1 MTSWYDSTGIVRR
14 ITTSKR
20 SVGAPERLR
29 LALTASFLSRGW
41 AAVLS
46 LLAVPLYLRI
56 LGVEAYGVVGIF
68 VSLSAVVGLLDLGLG
83 ATLTREMAKLPG
95 GQAQP
100 PQARDIARTFE
111 LVYVGLAFLVGG
123 LGALLAYPLA
133 MFWVTVD
140 TLSRGDVAQAL
151 LLGSVALACQWPGNL
166 YGAGLAG
173 LQKQVL
179 LGGVTTVLGTVRV
192 ALTLVVIWLAPSLQT
207 FFIAQIVA
215 AVVQSLVVWHL
226 FWRVLGRHGRA
237 PVFRLE
243 VLRDSLAFAGGMAGI
258 ALTTIVL
265 TQADKLVL
273 SRALSLSEFG
283 VYAVA
288 SALAT
293 GLYMVITPLF
303 SVMYP
308 RFSALVH
315 GGAVKEGELARQYHA
330 ASQLVAFLLVPLAVL
345 LGVYGQEVLTLWTG
359 NQVLGAAGG
368 GALSLLIMGNAC
380 NGLMNMPYALQLAYG
395 WTRLTFWFSIVSIV
409 LLVPCVWWAAV
420 KYGPIGGAAIWAL
433 LNLGYLVVAPQ
444 IMHQRLL
451 RSAKLAWYKAG
462 VLLPVAVCLMLALL
476 MKQIPLTGL
485 SRGNVAL
492 ALLAYWVAMTL
503 SLVVV
508 MQQPRRAALALWS
521 ARKRFRK

>member
-1 MTSWYDSTGIVRR
+1 MT
-14 ITTSKR
+14 
-20 SVGAPERLR
+20 APPEKLW
-29 LALTASFLSRGW
+29 LALAASFLARGW

-46 LLAVPLYLRI
+46 LLAVPWYLRF

-68 VSLSAVVGLLDLGLG
+68 VSLSAVVSLLDLGLG

-95 GQAQP
+95 GQTQP
-100 PQARDIARTFE
+100 ARARDIARTFE
-111 LVYVGLAFLVGG
+111 LVYVGLAFLVGA

-140 TLSRGDVAQAL
+140 TLSRSDVAQAL

-192 ALTLVVIWLAPSLQT
+192 ALTLVAIWQAPSLQT
-207 FFIAQIVA
+207 FFWAQIVA
-215 AVVQSLVVWHL
+215 AVVQSLVVWYL
-226 FWRVLGRHGRA
+226 FWRALGRDGRA

-243 VLRDSLAFAGGMAGI
+243 VLRNSLGFAGGMAGI

-315 GGAVKEGELARQYHA
+315 QGAGGEAELVRQYHA
-330 ASQLVAFLLVPLAVL
+330 ASQLIALSLLPLAVL
-345 LGVYGQEVLTLWTG
+345 LVAYGGEVLYVWTG
-359 NQVLGAAGG
+359 DRVLAAAGG
-368 GALSLLIMGNAC
+368 VTLGLMVAGNAF
-380 NGLMNMPYALQLAYG
+380 NGLMNLPYALQLAYA
-395 WTRLTFWFSIVSIV
+395 WPRLAFWINVVSII
-409 LLVPCVWWAAV
+409 LLVPGIWWAATRFGAV
-420 KYGPIGGAAIWAL
+420 GGAGAWAL
-433 LNLGYLVVAPQ
+433 LNLGYLLITPQ
-444 IMHQRLL
+444 IMHTRILP
-451 RSAKLAWYKAG
+451 REKMAWYRWG
-462 VLLPVAVCLMLALL
+462 VLLPLAICVGIVLVFRQFPLLNLSRIEVLVVLGGYWMLVSLALC
-476 MKQIPLTGL
+476 
-485 SRGNVAL
+485 V
-492 ALLAYWVAMTL
+492 TL
-503 SLVVV
+503 PE
-508 MQQPRRAALALWS
+508 PRRRILILWRTRIQS
-521 ARKRFRK
+521 

>member
-1 MTSWYDSTGIVRR
+1 MGMTRL
-14 ITTSKR
+14 ITTSKCR
-20 SVGAPERLR
+20 VRAPERLR
-29 LALTASFLSRGW
+29 LALAASFLSRGW
-41 AAVLS
+41 TAVLS
-46 LLAVPLYLRI
+46 LLAVPLYLRF

-111 LVYVGLAFLVGG
+111 LVYVGLALLVGG

-140 TLSRGDVAQAL
+140 TLNRGDVAQAL

-179 LGGVTTVLGTVRV
+179 FGGVTTVLGTVRV
-192 ALTLVVIWLAPSLQT
+192 ALTLVVIRLAPSLET
-207 FFIAQIVA
+207 FFWAQIVA
-215 AVVQSLVVWHL
+215 AVVQSSLLWCL
-226 FWRVLGRHGRA
+226 FWRALGSDGRA

-243 VLRDSLAFAGGMAGI
+243 ALRDSLGFAGGMAGI

-283 VYAVA
+283 VYVVA

-293 GLYMVITPLF
+293 GLYIVITPLF

-315 GGAVKEGELARQYHA
+315 WGAEKEGELARQYHA
-330 ASQLVAFLLVPLAVL
+330 ASQLIAFLLVPLAVL

-359 NQVLGAAGG
+359 NQALGTAGG
-368 GALSLLIMGNAC
+368 WTLSLLVMGNAC

-395 WTRLTFWFSIVSIV
+395 WTRLTLWFSVVSIV

-420 KYGPIGGAAIWAL
+420 KYGPVGGAAVWAL

-444 IMHQRLL
+444 ILHQRLL
-451 RSAKLAWYKAG
+451 RSEKLTWYKAG
-462 VLLPVAVCLMLALL
+462 VFLPAAVCLILAMLA
-476 MKQIPLTGL
+476 KQIPLTDL
-485 SRGNVAL
+485 SRGSVAL
-492 ALLAYWVAMTL
+492 VLLAYWIAMTV
-503 SLVVV
+503 SLVVL

-521 ARKRFRK
+521 ARNRFGK

>member
-1 MTSWYDSTGIVRR
+1 MR
-14 ITTSKR
+14 
-20 SVGAPERLR
+20 APERLR

-46 LLAVPLYLRI
+46 LLAVPLYLRF
-56 LGVEAYGVVGIF
+56 LGVEAYGVVGVF

-95 GQAQP
+95 GQAQL

-123 LGALLAYPLA
+123 LGALLAYLLA

-151 LLGSVALACQWPGNL
+151 MLGSVALACQWPGNL
-166 YGAGLAG
+166 HGAGLAG

-207 FFIAQIVA
+207 FFWAQIVA
-215 AVVQSLVVWHL
+215 AVVQSLVVWYL
-226 FWRVLGRHGRA
+226 FWRALGRDGRA

-243 VLRDSLAFAGGMAGI
+243 VLRDSLGFAGGMAGI

-315 GGAVKEGELARQYHA
+315 GGAEKEGELARQYHA
-330 ASQLVAFLLVPLAVL
+330 ASQLIAFLLLPLAVL
-345 LGVYGQEVLTLWTG
+345 MAVYGREVLFVWTG
-359 NQVLGAAGG
+359 DRALSAS
-368 GALSLLIMGNAC
+368 GALTLGLLIAGNAF
-380 NGLMNMPYALQLAYG
+380 NGLMNMPYALQLSFG
-395 WTRLTFWFSIVSIV
+395 WPRLALWINVASII
-409 LLVPCVWWAAV
+409 LLVPGIFWAATRFGAV
-420 KYGPIGGAAIWAL
+420 GGAAVWAL
-433 LNLGYLVVAPQ
+433 LNCGYLLVTPQ
-444 IMHQRLL
+444 LMHRRLL
-451 RSAKLAWYKAG
+451 PSEKMTWYWSS
-462 VLLPVAVCLMLALL
+462 VLLPLLICIGLAISFRQFSLDGASRLELVLFLSAYWLLATFVLALVL
-476 MKQIPLTGL
+476 PEPRHRILAWRK
-485 SRGNVAL
+485 SR
-492 ALLAYWVAMTL
+492 
-503 SLVVV
+503 
-508 MQQPRRAALALWS
+508 
-521 ARKRFRK
+521 RFS

>member
-1 MTSWYDSTGIVRR
+1 MR
-14 ITTSKR
+14 
-20 SVGAPERLR
+20 APERLR
-29 LALTASFLSRGW
+29 LALAASFLSRGW

-46 LLAVPLYLRI
+46 LLAVPLYLRF

-123 LGALLAYPLA
+123 VGALLAYPLA

-179 LGGVTTVLGTVRV
+179 LGGVTTVLGTFRV
-192 ALTLVVIWLAPSLQT
+192 ALTLVVIWQAPSLQT
-207 FFIAQIVA
+207 FFWAQIVA
-215 AVVQSLVVWHL
+215 AVVQSLVVWYL
-226 FWRVLGRHGRA
+226 FWRALGRDGRA

-243 VLRDSLAFAGGMAGI
+243 VLRDSLGFAGGMAGI

-283 VYAVA
+283 VYVVA

-315 GGAVKEGELARQYHA
+315 GGAEQEGELARQYHA
-330 ASQLVAFLLVPLAVL
+330 VSQLIALLLLPLAVM
-345 LGVYGQEVLTLWTG
+345 LGTYGQEVMYLWTG
-359 NQVLGAAGG
+359 NQSLGIAGG
-368 GALSLLIMGNAC
+368 VTLGLMVVGNAC

-395 WTRLTFWFSIVSIV
+395 WSRLALWFNVSSSI
-409 LLVPCVWWAAV
+409 LLVPSIWWAATH
-420 KYGPIGGAAIWAL
+420 YGAPGGAAVWAL
-433 LNLGYLVVAPQ
+433 LNLGYLLVMPQ
-444 IMHQRLL
+444 VMHGRLL
-451 RSAKLAWYKAG
+451 PNEKLVWYRSSVFLPLAICVVLALIFRQFTIADSSRIDVMLVLAAYWALATLVLVLVLPEPRRRVLAWYAG
-462 VLLPVAVCLMLALL
+462 
-476 MKQIPLTGL
+476 
-485 SRGNVAL
+485 
-492 ALLAYWVAMTL
+492 
-503 SLVVV
+503 
-508 MQQPRRAALALWS
+508 RRRS
-521 ARKRFRK
+521 